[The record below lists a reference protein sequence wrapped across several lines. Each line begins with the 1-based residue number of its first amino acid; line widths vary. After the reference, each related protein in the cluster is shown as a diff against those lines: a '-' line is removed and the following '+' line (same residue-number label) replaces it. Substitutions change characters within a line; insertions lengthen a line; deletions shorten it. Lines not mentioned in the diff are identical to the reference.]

1 VSDPLDGL
9 FGIAE
14 NAWLVGGALRD
25 RLLDRPTSDYDL
37 AVEGEPGPLAR
48 ALAKSA
54 NGHAFALSDT
64 FGGWRVVARDH
75 RWQVDLLPLTGATI
89 EEDLGRRDL
98 TVNAIAQPLSGGG
111 YVDPFSGLEDLRLR
125 RLRMVSRG
133 AFAEDP
139 LRTLRLARLASE
151 LSFGIDAE
159 TASVARLSAPALR
172 DVAPER
178 IFTELKRIVSS
189 ERALTGLE
197 LIDELRVTEVILP
210 EVAGLRGI
218 EQSQYHHLDVYG
230 HTRAVLAETIAV
242 TRDPAPAFG
251 DDSAAVAAVLDEPL
265 ANELTRGQALRFGA
279 LFHDVAKP
287 RTRDVTPQGR
297 VTFIGHD
304 ATGAEMAVAALHRLR
319 ASERLCDYVAA
330 LTRHHLRLGFLV
342 HEVPLSR
349 RAIYRYLKASAPVQ
363 VEVTVLS
370 VADRLATRGSGSDE
384 AIAKHLE
391 LARQLMGEAL
401 AWRLRP
407 PRPPVRG
414 DELARAL
421 RIRPGPN
428 IGLVLDELEEAS
440 FVGEIGDREEAFE
453 RARELL
459 GAVAEG
465 PGGPD
470 ETGRAAPC

>member
-1 VSDPLDGL
+1 MSDPPAGL

-25 RLLDRPTSDYDL
+25 RLLGQPTSDYDV
-37 AVEGEPGPLAR
+37 AVRGEPGPLAR
-48 ALAKSA
+48 ELAKSA
-54 NGHAFALSDT
+54 SGHPFALSDT

-75 RWQVDLLPLTGATI
+75 SWQVDLLPLTGATI

-125 RLRMVSRG
+125 TLRMVSRG
-133 AFAEDP
+133 AFADDP

-151 LSFGIDAE
+151 LGFAVDAE
-159 TASVARLSAPALR
+159 TASVAALSAPGLR

-178 IFTELKRIVSS
+178 VFAELKRIVCS
-189 ERALTGLE
+189 ERALDGLE
-197 LIDELRVTEVILP
+197 LMDELAVTEVILP
-210 EVAGLRGI
+210 EVAGLHGI

-230 HTRAVLAETIAV
+230 HTRAVLAETIALV
-242 TRDPAPAFG
+242 RDPALVFE
-251 DDSAAVAAVLDEPL
+251 DESAAVATVLEEPL

-297 VTFIGHD
+297 VTFMGHD

-342 HEVPLSR
+342 HEMPLSR
-349 RAIYRYLKASAPVQ
+349 RATYRYLKACAPVQ

-391 LARQLMGEAL
+391 LARQLMREAL
-401 AWRLRP
+401 AWRLAP

-421 RIRPGPN
+421 RIRPGPK

-440 FVGEIGDREEAFE
+440 FVGEIGGREEAFE

-459 GAVAEG
+459 GAGADG
-465 PGGPD
+465 PGEGV
-470 ETGRAAPC
+470 RASDQ